1 MNDDVMSD
9 KDLDRL
15 LAAAT
20 SPQLS
25 AGFNDQLLQKLDG
38 RIVPGQDNIVPFP
51 VRPRARQSA
60 GWPVVLPLL
69 ASMVAALVGG
79 LYLGAATNLQSF
91 ISTSNVVASADE
103 SELTGFEDLDIA
115 MQDNQS

>member
-1 MNDDVMSD
+1 MNDDMMSD
-9 KDLDRL
+9 KELDKL

-25 AGFNDQLLQKLDG
+25 LGFNDRLLQKLDSL
-38 RIVPGQDNIVPFP
+38 VTTDCNNIVPFP
-51 VRPRARQSA
+51 ARPQARQST
-60 GWPVVLPLL
+60 GWPVLLPLL
-69 ASMVAALVGG
+69 ASMAAALVGG

-103 SELTGFEDLDIA
+103 SDLTGFEDLDTA

>member
-15 LAAAT
+15 LAGAT

-25 AGFNDQLLQKLDG
+25 ESFNDRLLQKLISQTATDG
-38 RIVPGQDNIVPFP
+38 SNVVPF
-51 VRPRARQSA
+51 RARPQARREA

-69 ASMVAALVGG
+69 ASMAAALVGG
-79 LYLGAATNLQSF
+79 IYLGAATNVQSL
-91 ISTSNVVASADE
+91 ISTTSVVASADE
-103 SELTGFEDLDIA
+103 SDLTGFEDLDTA